1 MKYPLVPLMAFGL
14 ACATGTS
21 SAWAQQDAFYKG
33 KTLEILVGFS
43 PGGGYDAYARALST
57 VIGKHIPGNP
67 TIVVRNMTGAG
78 SLRLALYLSSA
89 APKDGTSIGIFDNG
103 LMIAPLLKPDTVKF
117 DASKLGWIGSTSK
130 DTQVCMIWGA
140 TEIKNVQDMRNKES
154 AYGVTGLDD
163 IRYMSTAMLRSV
175 GGARIKITPGYPGS
189 TDIRLAIERGEIE
202 GVCDSWQSVKSTKS
216 DWVTD
221 KKVNFVVQMT
231 ATPIQDLPNVPTIMS
246 FAENASVRAALDL
259 LVAPGKAGR
268 SFAAPPDI
276 PGDRLNILR
285 RAFDESVKDKEFLDT
300 TTRAKLDVDPMK
312 GEDIEG
318 FLRNVYSATPENV
331 ALARK
336 LIE

>member
-1 MKYPLVPLMAFGL
+1 MNRSLVSFMGFAL
-14 ACATGTS
+14 ACATGAS

-33 KTLEILVGFS
+33 KTVEILVGFS
-43 PGGGYDAYARALST
+43 PGGGYDAYARALSS

-89 APKDGTSIGIFDNG
+89 APKDGTSFGIFDNG
-103 LMIAPLLKPDTVKF
+103 LMIAPLLKPDTMKF
-117 DASKLGWIGSTSK
+117 NASKLGWVGSTAK
-130 DTQVCMIWGA
+130 DTQVCMVWGG
-140 TEIKNVQDMRNKES
+140 TGIKNVQQMRSKET
-154 AYGVTGLDD
+154 AFAVTGLDD

-175 GGARIKITPGYPGS
+175 GGARINITPGYPGS

-216 DWVTD
+216 DWITD

-231 ATPIQDLPNVPTIMS
+231 ATPIKDLPDVPTITS
-246 FAENASVRAALDL
+246 FAENVSVRAALDL
-259 LVAPGKAGR
+259 LVAPGEAGR
-268 SFAAPPDI
+268 SFAAPPDV
-276 PGDRLNILR
+276 PSDRLNILR

-300 TTRAKLDVDPMK
+300 TAKGRLEVDPMK
-312 GEDIEG
+312 GEEIES
-318 FLRNVYSATPENV
+318 FLRRVYSASPENV

-336 LIE
+336 LVE